1 MLGAAVASGVLV
13 GALAVGDSVRFTLG
27 QRAAA
32 RVGAVDAAIAGGDRF
47 FRSALAD
54 ELAGGEAVRAAGAL
68 PFVVGSL
75 VYMTTPAYIMQL
87 FTTDTGHLFLTI
99 GVVMMSM
106 GILVM
111 RKMINFDL

>member
-1 MLGAAVASGVLV
+1 MASGVLV

-54 ELAGGEAVRAAGAL
+54 ELAGGEAVRAAAPIVQLPAVASTPRGDRRVLDAL
-68 PFVVGSL
+68 FV
-75 VYMTTPAYIMQL
+75 
-87 FTTDTGHLFLTI
+87 D
-99 GVVMMSM
+99 
-106 GILVM
+106 
-111 RKMINFDL
+111 DEE